1 MPPESLDR
9 DEPPCSGAAPDHLE
23 AVERIGAVRRME
35 GSLAGRGLL
44 IDGFAYLSPREA
56 LPLLEAGAVLVDLR
70 VGEERNGR
78 SFGVGNVILTTLQ
91 AIQAG
96 EASLP
101 RDRLIIVADCVG
113 LKSKKALPV
122 LRGQGFESIASL
134 IGGMIDWEQDGM
146 PTVIDRDEELSGSCA
161 CKVRPGGKTRKAGC

>member
-1 MPPESLDR
+1 MHPEPLDR
-9 DEPPCSGAAPDHLE
+9 EEPQCSGAVPDHLE
-23 AVERIGAVRRME
+23 AVERIGAGRQME
-35 GSLAGRGLL
+35 DSLAGRGLL
-44 IDGFAYLSPREA
+44 IDGFVYLSPREA
-56 LPLLEAGAVLVDLR
+56 LPL
-70 VGEERNGR
+70 
-78 SFGVGNVILTTLQ
+78 Q

-96 EASLP
+96 EVALP

-146 PTVIDRDEELSGSCA
+146 PAVIDRDEELSGSCA